1 MAYKWKYDSKK
12 KEWKK
17 GKLKES
23 DAPQYLFVER
33 CMQLL
38 QPGGRMALVL
48 PDGIYGND
56 QLGYLRKYISEN
68 SRILAIIDVPKETF
82 MPHTSTKTTIILV
95 QKHKKNERPE
105 NDYKIFM
112 AVCETCGHD
121 RRGNICGEDDIS
133 LVAEKYNEWRAKNG
147 IEY

>member
-1 MAYKWKYDSKK
+1 
-12 KEWKK
+12 
-17 GKLKES
+17 
-23 DAPQYLFVER
+23 
-33 CMQLL
+33 MQLL

-56 QLGYLRKYISEN
+56 QLGYLRKYISER

-105 NDYKIFM
+105 NNYKIFM